1 MSATPPEW
9 PDYVDRPR
17 EDYGIFGPD
26 SPSWKVWTHP
36 TAVLGFQRAV
46 TLETLDPHLTAAV
59 WDTNKVREESAKR
72 LRGTFDYFVTVAVA
86 DSRTVVEMSELL
98 LRVHSYATGIDPIS
112 GRRYNANNPESQ
124 LWIHVT
130 GWHSVLICYERYG
143 PGKLS
148 PAEEQRFWADCV
160 TAAEFQTCDPA
171 DVPSSRAEVRE
182 YYRMMR
188 PKLCVSERQKEL
200 ASYFLYTPL
209 AGNSPALWA
218 GSRLMAPAVL
228 ATMPRWMRDVMGF
241 RQSRLTSLL
250 ARPVTKCGTWFFE
263 PVEDR
268 LAVLEVLAPTT
279 GKIIAPALRGV
290 EPLNKVTRTPA
301 EARAR
306 YGSVNRRDAV
316 AS

>member
-1 MSATPPEW
+1 MSGTPPVW

-59 WDTNKVREESAKR
+59 WDTNEVRTNTIKR
-72 LRGTFDYFVTVAVA
+72 IQRTFDYFVTVAVA

-130 GWHSVLICYERYG
+130 GWHSVLLCYERYG
-143 PGKLS
+143 PGLT
-148 PAEEQRFWADCV
+148 PDEERRFWQECV

-171 DVPSSRAEVRE
+171 DVPGSREEVRE
-182 YYRMMR
+182 YYAAVR

-200 ASYFLYTPL
+200 ASYFLYTPR
-209 AGNSPALWA
+209 ATSSPVVWGVARA
-218 GSRLMAPAVL
+218 IAPAVL
-228 ATMPRWMRDVMGF
+228 ATLPRWMRDLMGF
-241 RQSRLTSLL
+241 RQSWLTGVL
-250 ARPVTKCGTWFFE
+250 ARPVTRFGMWFFE
-263 PVEDR
+263 PTEDR
-268 LAVLEVLAPTT
+268 LAALELVSPAT

-290 EPLNKVTRTPA
+290 PPREEVTRTPA

-306 YGSVNRRDAV
+306 YGTVNRRESV